1 MGLTKKQKK
10 IEAKILD
17 VIYVRGPISRIDI
30 AHETGI
36 TPATVSSTTGYLIE
50 DQLIEEIGEDP
61 KSAGSGRRKILLDI
75 KKNHKYFVGMELS
88 EKFISMCL
96 TDNKANLID
105 QEILILEEDE
115 KVNFLT
121 TQNISLLI
129 NSFIQKFQQL
139 NISAI
144 GVALPGHHTI
154 KDNLLLTNNPIW
166 NNIDLN
172 ELEKNIGI
180 PMFFENNVKS
190 MLIYKRFFGE
200 SSIDENF
207 MLHHISRGIF
217 CAYMYEGELYAQEN
231 RLVGEVGHTTI
242 QVDGELCECG
252 NHGCLQTF
260 SSETWLIKKA
270 QYIFKHVETTYLR
283 KIVSSPSE
291 ITFKTVLMAYTLGDP
306 LIINLLQ
313 DAIQAIATNIINLSM
328 IIDAQTIF
336 VHGNIYD
343 EPDLVQLL
351 EELMEQRKPLFK
363 HENKPR
369 LKVMA
374 YNKINGALGAC
385 ALCTSEIYTKA

>member
-369 LKVMA
+369 LKVMP